1 LTRFFIHLALLDE
14 ARADFEAKE
23 WCVSGAIGGCGV
35 KLSVREVMQFAPLG
49 QQARP
54 PGRGSAPFGRS
65 PEGW

>member
-1 LTRFFIHLALLDE
+1 MWR
-14 ARADFEAKE
+14 
-23 WCVSGAIGGCGV
+23 
-35 KLSVREVMQFAPLG
+35 FAPLG